1 MNSQS
6 KTAAPLLRNLKRFLL
21 NLGTPTRGLSFAFS
35 ARLSHPSIDA
45 SILAWRTSAARAAE
59 GRQPAEGLLLIWK
72 LWRRTDIAVLHRH
85 GCQMADSAA
94 DPLLLQPQTC
104 GGGCDQRQR
113 RSQRRKRRRRHW
125 RSQRRR
131 RRQRQTRRRPLRT
144 AQLQMK
150 KKQAAAAKAANTA
163 HQQLSHP
170 QRSLFRRCPPA
181 LVSCSKHPE
190 RPPLAARQLKTP
202 HLLALL
208 RCSTAQL
215 QRRRRTGRH

>member
-72 LWRRTDIAVLHRH
+72 LWRRTDIAVPHRH
-85 GCQMADSAA
+85 GSQMADSAA
-94 DPLLLQPQTC
+94 AGSLLLQPQTC
-104 GGGCDQRQR
+104 GGDCDQRQR

-150 KKQAAAAKAANTA
+150 KEQAAAAKAADKA

-170 QRSLFRRCPPA
+170 QRSLSRRCPRQLQQAPRAPTA
-181 LVSCSKHPE
+181 L
-190 RPPLAARQLKTP
+190 LQLKTP